1 MSKAV
6 KTIVGIAAAIAIP
19 FAAPMIAGSAAL
31 AGVTASIGMT
41 ATSALV
47 GAGLGAVSSAVTG
60 GDVGR
65 GALMGAIGGGIGGYT
80 STPATATSSVPQSAI
95 TAANATADPIA
106 ALNASQGW
114 TTADPTYLAAIT
126 PADQIAVMNAQQGW
140 TTADPTYTQQAAQLP
155 PQAGVD
161 TSGLSGAMA
170 TPGSVPT
177 TPLAQAGAATPAQPT
192 ARAGTGTG
200 GTPMTYSEALRAR
213 VTSPEGLADMT
224 LRAAGMLA
232 GSAIAGDGLS
242 DEEKELLRAQ
252 TEELRALQQTNR
264 ALFDQ
269 RLEQA
274 QNLIGES
281 KYFDPEYFGLQ
292 RARRVQVAGAK
303 VKRAGLR
310 GLTGTAREAESR
322 RFDLATARETGTAF
336 DQGYLTGVQGRLGT
350 MQAGL
355 NAMPGYM
362 PYSTPAL
369 SAQMAGLDVGRRRAR
384 ETQQDIG
391 DLFGSLIGTSR
402 SYSRGPGG

>member
-6 KTIVGIAAAIAIP
+6 KTIVSVAAAIAIP
-19 FAAPMIAGSAAL
+19 FAAPLIAGSAAL

-60 GDVGR
+60 GNIGR

-114 TTADPTYLAAIT
+114 TTADPTYLASIT
-126 PADQIAVMNAQQGW
+126 PTDPIAVMNAQQGW

-155 PQAGVD
+155 SQAGLD

-177 TPLAQAGAATPAQPT
+177 TPLPLAQP
-192 ARAGTGTG
+192 ASGAP
-200 GTPMTYSEALRAR
+200 TPYSDALRAR
-213 VTSPEGLADMT
+213 LTSPQGLADMT

-232 GSAIAGDGLS
+232 GSTIAGDGLS
-242 DEEKELLRAQ
+242 TQEKELLRQQ
-252 TEELRALQQTNR
+252 TEELRELQQTNR
-264 ALFDQ
+264 ALFNQ
-269 RLEQA
+269 RLDQA

-292 RARRVQVAGAK
+292 RARRMQVTGAK
-303 VKRAGLR
+303 AKTAGLR
-310 GLTGTAREAESR
+310 GLTGTARESESR
-322 RFDLATARETGTAF
+322 RFDLATARDTGTAY

-355 NAMPGYM
+355 NAMPGYL

-369 SAQMAGLDVGRRRAR
+369 TAQMAGLDYGRSRAR
-384 ETQQDIG
+384 QTQEDIG
-391 DLFGSLIGTSR
+391 SLFGSLLGTSR
-402 SYSRGPGG
+402 SSRRGF